1 MELISRAISRK
12 KAKIK
17 IEKLARQT
25 RREQSISLK
34 SAKHWVTSAV
44 TGSST
49 FIASPITGLVIS
61 KSQESIKKNRLKC
74 HKAEKEDKYNFS

>member
-25 RREQSISLK
+25 RREQSVSLK
-34 SAKHWVTSAV
+34 SAK
-44 TGSST
+44 
-49 FIASPITGLVIS
+49 
-61 KSQESIKKNRLKC
+61 
-74 HKAEKEDKYNFS
+74 Y